1 MNIPMPPV
9 RNEYRVEGINVVFA
23 IMAYRRLT
31 AKEITFAVALYLRQ
45 HKNRWPKPGTTVT
58 ILSQLGQH

>member
-9 RNEYRVEGINVVFA
+9 RNEYRLEKLKVVFA

-31 AKEITFAVALYLRQ
+31 AQEIKVAVSMYLKQ
-45 HKNRWPKPGTTVT
+45 HKNQWPKPGTTVH
-58 ILSQLGQH
+58 IISQLGPR

>member
-9 RNEYRVEGINVVFA
+9 RNEYRVEDIDVVFA

-31 AKEITFAVALYLRQ
+31 VAEINASYSDSLAGFGVDSFMM
-45 HKNRWPKPGTTVT
+45 WFPVG
-58 ILSQLGQH
+58 